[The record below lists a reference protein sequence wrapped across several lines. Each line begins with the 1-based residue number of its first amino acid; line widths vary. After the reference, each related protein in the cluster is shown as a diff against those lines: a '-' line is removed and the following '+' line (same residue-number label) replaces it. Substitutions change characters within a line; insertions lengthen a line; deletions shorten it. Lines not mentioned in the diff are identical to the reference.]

1 MIERKK
7 KIKLIQAGLLFVGV
21 LLFIISY
28 SKKEIDEKNDEIL
41 SKSTKDKIEN
51 ELKKQKDTN
60 EGDIFFNIEYSGFDL
75 SGNRYILKSKEA
87 RTNKIDD
94 EIILMK
100 NVEATFYFKDNT
112 VLLIFSEL
120 GKYNNKTLDMEFDK
134 AVRANYENNELLA
147 EKAEYSNS
155 QGYLSITKNV
165 KVNSNQG
172 NLVADKLLFD
182 IKKQTL
188 DIYSFNDNKINAKLK
203 LDEKRF

>member
-7 KIKLIQAGLLFVGV
+7 KIKLIQASLLFIGV

-28 SKKEIDEKNDEIL
+28 SKKEEGRQNNEIL

-51 ELKKQKDTN
+51 ELNKQKN
-60 EGDIFFNIEYSGFDL
+60 NEEGDVFFNIEYSGFDL

-87 RTNKIDD
+87 KTNKIDN

-112 VLLIFSEL
+112 VLFIFSEL

-134 AVRANYENNELLA
+134 TVRANYENNELLA

-165 KVNSNQG
+165 KVNSDQG

>member
-7 KIKLIQAGLLFVGV
+7 KIRLIQASLLFIGV
-21 LLFIISY
+21 LLFVISY
-28 SKKEIDEKNDEIL
+28 SKKEENKQNNEIL

-51 ELKKQKDTN
+51 ELNEQN
-60 EGDIFFNIEYSGFDL
+60 NNEEGDVFYNIEYSGFDL

-87 RTNKIDD
+87 KTDKIDD

-112 VLLIFSEL
+112 VLFIFSEL
-120 GKYNNKTLDMEFDK
+120 GKYNNKTLDMEFDN

-203 LDEKRF
+203 LNEKRF

>member
-7 KIKLIQAGLLFVGV
+7 KIRLIQASLLFIGV

-28 SKKEIDEKNDEIL
+28 SQKEENRQNNEIL
-41 SKSTKDKIEN
+41 SKSTKVKIEN
-51 ELKKQKDTN
+51 ELNKQQN
-60 EGDIFFNIEYSGFDL
+60 NEEGDVFFNIEYSGFDL

-87 RTNKIDD
+87 KTNKIDD

-112 VLLIFSEL
+112 VLFIFSEL

-155 QGYLSITKNV
+155 KGYLSITKNV
-165 KVNSNQG
+165 KVNSDQG

>member
-7 KIKLIQAGLLFVGV
+7 KIRLIQASLLFIGV

-28 SKKEIDEKNDEIL
+28 SKKEEDRQNNEIL
-41 SKSTKDKIEN
+41 SKSTKVKIDN
-51 ELKKQKDTN
+51 ELNKQQN
-60 EGDIFFNIEYSGFDL
+60 NEEGDVFFNIEYSGFDL

-87 RTNKIDD
+87 KTNKTND

-100 NVEATFYFKDNT
+100 NVEATFYFEDNT
-112 VLLIFSEL
+112 VLFIFSEL

>member
-1 MIERKK
+1 MPIGAPGCPELACCTASIESAR
-7 KIKLIQAGLLFVGV
+7 IAFDICRGLGAVSEFPAVMEDKT
-21 LLFIISY
+21 IS
-28 SKKEIDEKNDEIL
+28 SSNK
-41 SKSTKDKIEN
+41 
-51 ELKKQKDTN
+51 
-60 EGDIFFNIEYSGFDL
+60 DIFYNIKYSGLDL
-75 SGNRYILKSKEA
+75 SGNRYILTSKEA
-87 RTNKIDD
+87 MVD
-94 EIILMK
+94 K
-100 NVEATFYFKDNT
+100 NVQEIVNMKFVNAVFYFKDNT